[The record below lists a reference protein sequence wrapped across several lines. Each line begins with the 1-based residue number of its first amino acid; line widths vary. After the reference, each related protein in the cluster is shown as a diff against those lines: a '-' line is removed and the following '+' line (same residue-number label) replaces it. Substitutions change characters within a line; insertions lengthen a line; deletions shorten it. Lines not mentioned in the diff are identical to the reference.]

1 MVLKPSAR
9 PLGNY
14 ACGNRELGTTRVY
27 FSILE
32 HILQDGGGVIRISH
46 VDRTKI
52 LSHGKPSLGRYLCRL
67 HIWRCTADF
76 SACKDFYELMCAV
89 EGISEQWRQIFLE
102 ATEPLLTLSLIKQ
115 DKDSRSFS
123 CHRMVQT
130 QFRHLLPPAERQK
143 AFNNAVALVYHVF
156 PKQSDE
162 NNQNQSYHQWNK
174 CKYLL
179 QHVLTLKNNFKEERR
194 HTNDFRASF
203 KFCKLLQDC
212 QRYLYETNAVEELE
226 DVCEVNLL
234 AVETI
239 DNSELATDIRASTL
253 SHQASMYKSTGGVHK
268 AIELNIK
275 GYSMRLGERPLKG
288 GLLGGFEQN
297 LGYSY
302 NTAND
307 HHTALTWLERS
318 RDTWIASNVKQG
330 READWPT
337 VTTKNIA
344 RCFVYLGHYDKAREL
359 LDIAIYEFKLEK
371 PLNWAMLAY
380 AYFVLGPLNGDQTK
394 LHPFN
399 AACLYKTGVVCLDQR
414 KVEAAI
420 RHNRDSLEITKF
432 DANIKPV
439 EHARGLFKLSE
450 ALLQDSC
457 DSEEVKALSDEAG
470 LYLLRRDPQ
479 AVDFGREEDYDLRVL
494 IFWR

>member
-1 MVLKPSAR
+1 MNSSDPEHFFNSEGTSTIDQSNRSLGPHVPFTT
-9 PLGNY
+9 LGNHSRTFLGI
-14 ACGNRELGTTRVY
+14 ASFLRPENIPQLLFDLEKDKECDLPEAFLRSNRASLDAFPDQTRQG
-27 FSILE
+27 FSFL
-32 HILQDGGGVIRISH
+32 LLSPNGSNSIS
-46 VDRTKI
+46 T
-52 LSHGKPSLGRYLCRL
+52 
-67 HIWRCTADF
+67 
-76 SACKDFYELMCAV
+76 SA
-89 EGISEQWRQIFLE
+89 
-102 ATEPLLTLSLIKQ
+102 
-115 DKDSRSFS
+115 
-123 CHRMVQT
+123 
-130 QFRHLLPPAERQK
+130 PPAERQK

-162 NNQNQSYHQWNK
+162 NNQNQLYHQWNE
-174 CKYLL
+174 CNYFL

-194 HTNDFRASF
+194 HTNDFHASF
-203 KFCKLLQDC
+203 KFRKLLQDC
-212 QRYLYETNAVEELE
+212 QRYLYETNAVEELK

-380 AYFVLGPLNGDQTK
+380 AYFVLGTLERYENRPEAAEASFIEAENLWYKGDQTK

-399 AACLYKTGVVCLDQR
+399 AVCLYKAGVVCLHQG

-420 RHNRDSLEITKF
+420 NHICDSLEITKF
-432 DANIKPV
+432 HANVMPV
-439 EHARGLFKLSE
+439 EHTRGLFKLSE
-450 ALLQDSC
+450 ALLHDSC
-457 DSEEVKALSDEAG
+457 DSEEAEVLRGEAE
-470 LYLLRRDPQ
+470 LYLLRDPQ
-479 AVDFGREEDYDLRVL
+479 AVNFEREEDYDQWVP